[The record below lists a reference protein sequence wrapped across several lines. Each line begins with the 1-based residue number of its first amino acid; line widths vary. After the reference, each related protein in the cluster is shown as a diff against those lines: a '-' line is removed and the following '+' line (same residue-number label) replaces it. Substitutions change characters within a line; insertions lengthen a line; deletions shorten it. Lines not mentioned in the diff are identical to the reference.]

1 MGYLRRLSMCVC
13 VCVCVRACVRAC
25 VCACVSDRQTGRQA
39 GRQAETDRQTDRQ
52 VGRPAG
58 RQAEGVLKSQSYT
71 LRATTYWS
79 LPPHL
84 APPHIHSPPPPTS
97 PLPPSLSPIE
107 RLLSPSTAR
116 HPLPSTASRYML
128 LRGSS
133 SLLQKQESVME
144 SPDWHVSMFEIP
156 RRKRVWMY

>member
-1 MGYLRRLSMCVC
+1 MGFLGRLSVCVYVC

-25 VCACVSDRQTGRQA
+25 VREREREREADRQA
-39 GRQAETDRQTDRQ
+39 GRQAGKQAYRQADRQT
-52 VGRPAG
+52 
-58 RQAEGVLKSQSYT
+58 EGVLKSQSYT

-97 PLPPSLSPIE
+97 PLPPSLSPIAQ
-107 RLLSPSTAR
+107 LLSPSTAR

-128 LRGSS
+128 LRGSL

-156 RRKRVWMY
+156 RRKLVWMY